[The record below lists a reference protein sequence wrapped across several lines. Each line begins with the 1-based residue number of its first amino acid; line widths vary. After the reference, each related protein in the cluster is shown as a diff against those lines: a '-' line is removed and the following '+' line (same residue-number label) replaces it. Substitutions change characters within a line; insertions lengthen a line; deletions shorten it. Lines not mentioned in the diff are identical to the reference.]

1 MLTKGIFL
9 LIIYASILSTGFT
22 QESIKNEIDLF
33 DNLNQIGNTAISAEN
48 MAPGFAYDNRYEGIK
63 GSPYWFEDW
72 SLGKV
77 DFIGFKSYENVL
89 IKYDVVNQKV
99 VLKLGPDSIE
109 YVVEPEII
117 ERFYSTYLGTENRF
131 VKFDKFL
138 FEKPKDKTTFY
149 RVVHD
154 GEIPVI
160 HEVTKYLKKADFQG
174 AYAAGEAYDEFVKRE
189 AYYILLPNG
198 KFKEIILKENS
209 VVKGLPASKAKL
221 FKAYFE
227 ENDIKLKT
235 EQTLRLALDYVENH

>member
-1 MLTKGIFL
+1 MITKGLFL
-9 LIIYASILSTGFT
+9 LIIFTSATIFGHT

-33 DNLNQIGNTAISAEN
+33 DNLNQIGNAGNSAEN
-48 MAPGFAYDNRYEGIK
+48 MTPGFAYDNRYDGIK

-72 SLGKV
+72 GVGKV

-99 VLKLGPDSIE
+99 VLKLGSDSQE

-138 FEKPKDKTTFY
+138 FEKPKDKTKFY

-174 AYAAGEAYDEFVKRE
+174 AYAAGETYDEFIKKE

-209 VVKGLPASKAKL
+209 VAKGLPASKAKL

-227 ENDIKLKT
+227 ENNIKLKT